1 MVERLA
7 LWNDVFYEGSGHA
20 VRTIHPQ
27 PVISPVSCD
36 FIADMGTP
44 GMKDVV
50 FREDSFDPVTRIR
63 RGRLYVGG
71 KGAHAWDQVVVDG
84 GKAYNWGNWKPEAS
98 YAQWKPDANLKNVID
113 FSIQIGADG
122 FETNWRIVGVEK
134 LTIGHVLLT
143 LRATSLLGIVPELA
157 NVITDKDR
165 NAIDIKPV
173 QASLEALVDAIHRQ
187 QATPTVD
194 VAREATRTIISTWIG
209 QQANGKDL
217 AKAIELIPN
226 DKVLARWSAS
236 IINRLHP
243 RGKSSEQERQQTKGS
258 PIRPVTEEDAECT
271 VNLVG
276 LLLREIGWAVP

>member
-1 MVERLA
+1 MLERLA
-7 LWNDVFYEGSGHA
+7 LWCGVFYEGNEHA

-27 PVISPVSCD
+27 PVISPASCD

-44 GMKDVV
+44 GLKDVV

-71 KGAHAWDQVVVDG
+71 NGTHAWDQVVVDG
-84 GKAYNWGNWKPEAS
+84 GKQYNWGNWGPEAS
-98 YAQWKPDANLKNVID
+98 YGRWKPDANLKNVID
-113 FSIQIGADG
+113 FSVQIGADG

-143 LRATSLLGIVPELA
+143 LRATSLLGVVPELA
-157 NVITDKDR
+157 NVTNDKDG

-173 QASLEALVDAIHRQ
+173 RASMEALVDAIHRQ

-209 QQANGKDL
+209 QQAHGKDL
-217 AKAIELIPN
+217 AKAVELIPH
-226 DKVLARWSAS
+226 DKVLAKWSAS

-243 RGKSSEQERQQTKGS
+243 RGKSSEKERQEAKGS
-258 PIRPVTEEDAECT
+258 PLRPVTEQDAECA

-276 LLLREIGWAVP
+276 FLLREIGWVAP